1 MCHALLQDSRF
12 FRLLLHI
19 DIELA
24 AQARSDGCQCGG
36 VLHRANY
43 PRKPRCCLGLN
54 EVRADYEWR
63 FSFCC
68 NRCRKRTT
76 SVSVRFL
83 GRRVYLG
90 LAVVLMSAGRTEATS
105 AVAKLGQIMEVPV
118 RTIARWRSWWV
129 EQFPLTPLW
138 QAACARFM
146 PPLALSQLP
155 ASLMERFV
163 GTAAE
168 PLMRLLIFLTPLT
181 ALHPVTLNEG
191 G

>member
-12 FRLLLHI
+12 FCLLLQI

-24 AQARSDGCQCGG
+24 AQTRADGCQCGG
-36 VLHRANY
+36 VLHCANY
-43 PRKPRCCLGLN
+43 PRKPRCCPN

-68 NRCRKRTT
+68 NLCRKRTT
-76 SVSVRFL
+76 SVSTRFL

-90 LAVVLMSAGRTEATS
+90 LAVVLMSAGRVEATS
-105 AVAKLGQIMEVPV
+105 AVAKLGEIMEVPA
-118 RTIARWRSWWV
+118 RTVQRWRSWWV

-146 PPLALSQLP
+146 PPVVLSQLP
-155 ASLMERFV
+155 ASLIERFV
-163 GTAAE
+163 GSAAE
-168 PLMRLLIFLTPLT
+168 PLMRLLFFLSPLT
-181 ALHPVTLNEG
+181 VGHPVTLNEG
-191 G
+191 C

>member
-24 AQARSDGCQCGG
+24 AQARADGCQCGG

-138 QAACARFM
+138 RAACARFM